1 MADDQTVVA
10 PAWAAISSIEGFFTE
25 SQYLVW
31 RWFGGF
37 QWRENVVGDIAEIGV
52 WKGKSAAALAD
63 LRRPGETLYL
73 CDQSL
78 SRLGAIEN
86 IRRAGFNTEGIV
98 AKEETSQN
106 SSWPARSIRW
116 FHVDGEHSRARA
128 HGDLAL
134 ADAALSDDGIICMDD
149 FFHPRY
155 VGVVWATFE
164 YLRAN
169 PDLKLLMVGNNKA
182 YLCRPRAFAK
192 YRAALMA
199 ELPAV
204 LKGRTRLCLH
214 QSYSLFDCETLGLA
228 DDYGAAIDGVTGFD
242 ENPRVTETIMQTR

>member
-1 MADDQTVVA
+1 MADDETA
-10 PAWAAISSIEGFFTE
+10 ASPAWAAISSIEGFFTE

-31 RWFGGF
+31 RWFGAF

-52 WKGKSAAALAD
+52 WKGMSAAALSTMV
-63 LRRPGETLYL
+63 RPGETLYL
-73 CDQSL
+73 CDQLL
-78 SRLGAIEN
+78 SKMGAVEN
-86 IRRAGFNTEGIV
+86 IRRAGFNADCIV
-98 AKEETSQN
+98 TKEETSQM
-106 SSWPARSIRW
+106 SQWPARSIRW
-116 FHVDGEHSRARA
+116 FHIDGEHSRARA

-134 ADAALSDDGIICMDD
+134 ADAALTDDGIICMDD

-169 PDLKLLMVGNNKA
+169 PGLKLLMVGNNKA

-192 YRAALMA
+192 YREALMS
-199 ELPAV
+199 ELPAA

-214 QSYSLFDCETLGLA
+214 QSYSVFDCETLGLA

-242 ENPRVTETIMQTR
+242 CDPRIVEHVTRT